1 MLSIFQE
8 IIYFGICLGLHFIVV
23 VSISFDLSVL
33 LIITIGLMCYG
44 DEIKRYP
51 LNTLAFAIQ
60 RPCRMFLFLYVSEY
74 IDISKFL
81 LLNMMILSVFMY
93 VKIKSDV

>member
-1 MLSIFQE
+1 M
-8 IIYFGICLGLHFIVV
+8 
-23 VSISFDLSVL
+23 VSISFDLKSVL

-74 IDISKFL
+74 LDISKFL

-93 VKIKSDV
+93 VKLKSDV